1 MGKETEGMRSR
12 SFCQLCL
19 GLFLIVRLAEVY
31 HCEKISLEL
40 ELNPVAA
47 LVFFF
52 SFLALRKTRGLQQ

>member
-47 LVFFF
+47 LVFF
-52 SFLALRKTRGLQQ
+52 SFLALRKTQGLQQ

>member
-47 LVFFF
+47 LVFFLVF
-52 SFLALRKTRGLQQ
+52 WH